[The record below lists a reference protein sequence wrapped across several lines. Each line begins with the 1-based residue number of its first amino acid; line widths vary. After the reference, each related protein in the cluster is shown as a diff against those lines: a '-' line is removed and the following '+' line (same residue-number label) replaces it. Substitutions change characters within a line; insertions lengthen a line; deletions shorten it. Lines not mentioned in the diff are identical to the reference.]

1 MLVFLAIVNSTVANA
16 NAGVNVYTRTAY
28 AMGRIGAFPYA
39 LARLGLRHRAPYVSV
54 LAVTAA
60 TILVALTL
68 GFAYDPVTAFAM
80 TAGTV
85 IDEDSPSPF
94 EPSGVSGD
102 GETMCAMSICGASL
116 AVGTR

>member
-1 MLVFLAIVNSTVANA
+1 
-16 NAGVNVYTRTAY
+16 
-28 AMGRIGAFPYA
+28 MGSSLIRMPSGASA
-39 LARLGLRHRAPYVSV
+39 SL
-54 LAVTAA
+54 
-60 TILVALTL
+60 
-68 GFAYDPVTAFAM
+68 TAFAM